1 MLSASAQAVV
11 AICRVIVSLGL
22 NTSTREV
29 VAEWLPALGST
40 LQAMADGEECVGRRR
55 AARAVPQEHVGATS
69 ARRAPTH
76 QPLEEGSF
84 WALLVSHQ
92 DWDDE
97 FPLCLC
103 AAAIAKDQQ
112 ICSIFAIGQVQWKLD
127 RGKGATL

>member
-1 MLSASAQAVV
+1 
-11 AICRVIVSLGL
+11 
-22 NTSTREV
+22 
-29 VAEWLPALGST
+29 
-40 LQAMADGEECVGRRR
+40 MADGELEECVGRRR

-97 FPLCLC
+97 SPLCLR

-112 ICSIFAIGQVQWKLD
+112 ICSIGAIGQMQWKLD
-127 RGKGATL
+127 RGKGATLQLHFY